1 MKKLFEIP
9 IYALN
14 PSTLDARANKRIH
27 DLKTQFAR
35 LDTDVA
41 SQAIETQTFPM
52 RSWDYNHIVGYIRI
66 MVSKTD
72 ILFDIFMPV
81 PIPKRYVWNT
91 TRKKYFQNIGANG
104 THIYHGSLK
113 TNEDISTA
121 ISNMLDLVI
130 VAHIPSRFH
139 VDRSA
144 FDTLNKQL
152 DYLNIIQSI

>member
-1 MKKLFEIP
+1 MTCEKMKEIFENDGWNNVNFTEVTKEEAEEKGLLF
-9 IYALN
+9 AVLG
-14 PSTLDARANKRIH
+14 
-27 DLKTQFAR
+27 
-35 LDTDVA
+35 
-41 SQAIETQTFPM
+41 IEK
-52 RSWDYNHIVGYIRI
+52 G
-66 MVSKTD
+66 
-72 ILFDIFMPV
+72 
-81 PIPKRYVWNT
+81 
-91 TRKKYFQNIGANG
+91 KKYFQNIGANG

-144 FDTLNKQL
+144 FDTLNKHL